1 VKRQNHGQYSLLRGE
16 GLGGGVLLPLWRD
29 GDRSFLLPFYQV
41 NYPGFAVG
49 KIVAKTYMAKLFY
62 QMVGSHRK
70 KFF

>member
-1 VKRQNHGQYSLLRGE
+1 ME
-16 GLGGGVLLPLWRD
+16 IGVFFYRFT
-29 GDRSFLLPFYQV
+29 RSI
-41 NYPGFAVG
+41 PGFAVG